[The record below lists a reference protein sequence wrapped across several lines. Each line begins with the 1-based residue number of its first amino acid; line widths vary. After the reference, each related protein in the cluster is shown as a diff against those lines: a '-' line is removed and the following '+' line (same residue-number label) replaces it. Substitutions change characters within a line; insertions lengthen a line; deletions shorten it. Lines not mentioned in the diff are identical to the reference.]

1 MTMMYGAGI
10 ADSNSHDP
18 YDIPIVLAGGGA
30 GLLKGGRHIR
40 MRDVPLANLHLT
52 LLDHF
57 GIVMDKFGDS
67 NGRVDAKILS
77 LMKAAR
83 TLSWSLVAQAAL
95 GAAGAD
101 ARLIKAVRSKDAAAV
116 RALIK
121 QRVDVNAP
129 QGDGATALHWAAH
142 VDDLAIADLLIRAG
156 ARAAVANDNGF
167 TPLHLACTN
176 RNGAMVERLLS
187 AGADA
192 NAASLNGETVL
203 MTCARSGDA
212 AGGEGAA
219 REGRTR
225 QREGKGARARRRSC
239 GRPRSAIPT
248 SPSC

>member
-1 MTMMYGAGI
+1 M
-10 ADSNSHDP
+10 
-18 YDIPIVLAGGGA
+18 
-30 GLLKGGRHIR
+30 
-40 MRDVPLANLHLT
+40 
-52 LLDHF
+52 
-57 GIVMDKFGDS
+57 
-67 NGRVDAKILS
+67 
-77 LMKAAR
+77 
-83 TLSWSLVAQAAL
+83 
-95 GAAGAD
+95 AAGAD
-101 ARLIKAVRSKDAAAV
+101 ARLIKAVRSKDAATV

-203 MTCARSGDA
+203 MTCARVRRT

-225 QREGKGARARRRSC
+225 QREGESPQPDGAHVGGRA
-239 GRPRSAIPT
+239 A
-248 SPSC
+248 PSRGHRAPD